1 MIFHIHLR
9 KLKEEKS
16 ELLKN
21 KSIFNLDV
29 QSVNNRNLLQSSELY
44 KLSLQSRK

>member
-9 KLKEEKS
+9 ELKEEKL

-21 KSIFNLDV
+21 KFIFNLDV
-29 QSVNNRNLLQSSELY
+29 QSVNRRSLLQLWELY